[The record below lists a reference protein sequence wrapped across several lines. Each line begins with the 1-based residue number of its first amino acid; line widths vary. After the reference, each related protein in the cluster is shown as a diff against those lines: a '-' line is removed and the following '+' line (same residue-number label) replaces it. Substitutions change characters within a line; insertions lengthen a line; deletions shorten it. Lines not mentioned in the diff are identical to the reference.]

1 MTSGISGWL
10 GVTEPAMFGVNIP
23 LKYPFVAAVITTG
36 IVGALFGSQQL
47 LGRVGVGGVQ
57 GIISINEGFRMTFL
71 IGMIIAII
79 LPIVLTLIFS
89 IFAERKNKEVV
100 REIE

>member
-1 MTSGISGWL
+1 
-10 GVTEPAMFGVNIP
+10 
-23 LKYPFVAAVITTG
+23 
-36 IVGALFGSQQL
+36 
-47 LGRVGVGGVQ
+47 
-57 GIISINEGFRMTFL
+57 MTFL
-71 IGMIIAII
+71 IGMVIAII